1 MRWRH
6 GGCRLFAC
14 AWWHAVR
21 GRCRRAGES
30 PISRPAGSVR
40 GATRGGPAAR
50 EGVGCDAPRRRLR
63 PKSGRGAPA
72 AVQLRPLVHRSRLL
86 LTRPARPLLPLSPP
100 TTGTGVVTPPRPLTC
115 VALGGMQTAGLTHAA
130 APRLSRGPSA
140 RRQTAAACAV
150 AGAVPVYS
158 GMRRCGAV
166 DLVSSGRVSSGRAC
180 LAAAVATSTR
190 RAARG
195 GPTRLATTAMFEV
208 RHCVPASRVQG
219 RRASAQRQGV
229 DLRWRG

>member
-1 MRWRH
+1 MRRRH

-14 AWWHAVR
+14 AWWHAVC
-21 GRCRRAGES
+21 GRCRRVGES

-50 EGVGCDAPRRRLR
+50 EGVGRDAPRRRLR

-115 VALGGMQTAGLTHAA
+115 VALGGTMQTAGLTPAVA
-130 APRLSRGPSA
+130 APSRCRSA
-140 RRQTAAACAV
+140 RRPSAACAV

-166 DLVSSGRVSSGRAC
+166 DLASSGRVSSGRAC

-219 RRASAQRQGV
+219 RRASAQRQGG